1 MLKVYIPDHSLNRM
15 GHEGDVV
22 NARKVYLSGSNKN
35 LEHLLRNR
43 FSWMNDFVS
52 TADRGVELGAGIGA
66 SRDFLN
72 VESLLLTDFLDSDWL
87 DKKNIDALNTGLDS
101 GSFDFVVASNMIHH
115 LAFPKNFFEECYR
128 ILKPGGKLIIQEIH
142 SSLMMRTILR
152 LMRHEGFDET
162 INVFSHD
169 KPCNL
174 VNDPWSANCSVPKLL
189 FSSHLN
195 FERVFPDWRVI
206 HDRKVEFFQFL
217 NSGGVIAKTFYIPLS
232 PKILV
237 FQDKV
242 DRVLNSLLP
251 DFFALQR
258 QIVLEKASSHN

>member
-1 MLKVYIPDHSLNRM
+1 MLKVYTPDHSLNRM
-15 GHEGDVV
+15 GHEGDVI

-101 GSFDFVVASNMIHH
+101 ESFDFVVASNMIHH
-115 LAFPKNFFEECYR
+115 FAFPKNFFNECHR
-128 ILKPGGKLIIQEIH
+128 ILRPGGKLIIQEIH
-142 SSLMMRTILR
+142 SSLMMRAILR

-162 INVFSHD
+162 TDVFSQD
-169 KPCNL
+169 GPCNL
-174 VNDPWSANCSVPKLL
+174 VDDPWSANCSVPKLL
-189 FSSHLN
+189 FSSHKN
-195 FERVFPDWRVI
+195 FQRVFPDWRVI
-206 HDRKVEFFQFL
+206 HDRRVEFLQFL

-232 PKILV
+232 PKILL

-242 DRVLNSLLP
+242 DQVLNSLFP

-258 QIVLEKASSHN
+258 QIVLQKSTD